1 MRHEELTHTDLR
13 DTLHAICIGDGI
25 QTIFL
30 SINYC
35 RQAMDVLMRITGVT
49 AEQFLV
55 WIVNYHP
62 SNIER
67 NVLPPQYTLYMLR
80 GQYQIC
86 LYTPRQLFG
95 EGKYLFNK
103 KKILIPVSLV
113 ESELTAYKN
122 CVCVADK
129 SSISKKNR
137 IGRMHITLYPVENP
151 LMHLWHVIREMFY
164 SRDILDVLIGGI
176 IHNH

>member
-1 MRHEELTHTDLR
+1 
-13 DTLHAICIGDGI
+13 
-25 QTIFL
+25 
-30 SINYC
+30 
-35 RQAMDVLMRITGVT
+35 MRITGVT

-67 NVLPPQYTLYMLR
+67 NVPPPQYTLYMLR
-80 GQYQIC
+80 GQYYIC

-103 KKILIPVSLV
+103 KKIFIPVSLV

-122 CVCVADK
+122 CVCGGQIFNIEEEPYWQNAY
-129 SSISKKNR
+129 
-137 IGRMHITLYPVENP
+137 TLYPVENP